1 MTVSTVSERARQ
13 VHQGAIVV
21 DTSAALG
28 FHNNRDF
35 VTGREHGEYD
45 LDRATRGGVTA
56 VVLEPG
62 VEEIFVSDPNQG
74 NVAPPPRG
82 VQVME
87 PVFKGPDMVQR
98 ILWEVDALLE
108 TIDKNP
114 STMTLALTAEDV
126 RSAKTE
132 GKFAAIMGIHA
143 GWINSDLSV
152 LKSYRRLGPRA
163 MALCHGATMGWASS
177 SRDLSAPYDGLT
189 DFGREVVAECNRL
202 GVVVDVSHASDQTLW
217 DALETSDAP
226 ILASHSGCRALVDAQ
241 RNLTDEQMEAIAATD
256 GVVSIT
262 AVEGFVD
269 ADHSAHGGRN
279 DYMDR
284 ILTADRAMARDFPDS
299 FDLMKAIRDPA
310 VKSSYLDVT
319 STLEIPPTPLSK
331 MIDHI
336 DHAMKVVGPDHVGI
350 GTDFDGVVRTLQ
362 DFEEPSKYPNVT
374 AALLDRGYNEE
385 DVRKI
390 LGGNFL
396 RLFEAVSG

>member
-1 MTVSTVSERARQ
+1 MAVSERAQQ
-13 VHQGAIVV
+13 VHRESIVV

-28 FHNNRDF
+28 FLHNRDF
-35 VTGREHGEYD
+35 ATGRTRGEYD
-45 LDRATRGGVTA
+45 LNRATLGGVTA

-62 VEEIFVSDPNQG
+62 VEEIFVSDPTQG
-74 NVAPPPRG
+74 LSAPPPKG

-98 ILWEVDALLE
+98 IIWELDALLE
-108 TIDKNP
+108 TIDDNP

-126 RSAKTE
+126 RKAKGD

-143 GWINSDLSV
+143 GWINSDLAV
-152 LKSYRRLGPRA
+152 LRSYHRLGLRA
-163 MALCHGATMGWASS
+163 MALCHGATVGWASS

-202 GVVVDVSHASDQTLW
+202 GVIVDVSHASDQTLW
-217 DALETSDAP
+217 DAIEASDAP
-226 ILASHSGCRALVDAQ
+226 VLASHSGCRTLVDAQ
-241 RNLTDEQMEAIAATD
+241 RNLTDEQMEAIAGTN

-269 ADHSAHGGRN
+269 ADHSRHDGRN
-279 DYMDR
+279 EYMDR
-284 ILTADRAMARDFPDS
+284 ILAAHRAMAADFPDS
-299 FDLMKAIRDPA
+299 FELMEAIRDPE
-310 VKSSYLDVT
+310 VRSSYLDV
-319 STLEIPPTPLSK
+319 SPTLEIPPTPLGK

-362 DFEEPSKYPNVT
+362 DFEEPSKFPNVT
-374 AALLDRGYNEE
+374 AALLDRGYSEE
-385 DVRKI
+385 DVRKV